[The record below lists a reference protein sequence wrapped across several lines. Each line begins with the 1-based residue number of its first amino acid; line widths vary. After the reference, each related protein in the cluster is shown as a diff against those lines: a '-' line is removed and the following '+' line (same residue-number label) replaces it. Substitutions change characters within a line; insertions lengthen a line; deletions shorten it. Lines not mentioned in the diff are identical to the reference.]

1 MSTFIK
7 IKFHVKKSA
16 IKWLR
21 VKRFLR
27 KIEKVLISKEMLFKK
42 ITIMRENGESL
53 KIKVSIC
60 NIPIEAANICNIIP
74 RPKISNGLIVVK
86 LKRGLKYRVHVY
98 FEPVRPH
105 IVFQDLLIRNLI
117 IDFMKMYLLQSVS
130 QVRTC
135 LSFLILLISKRID

>member
-7 IKFHVKKSA
+7 INFHVKKSA

-74 RPKISNGLIVVK
+74 RPKVSNGLIVVK

-135 LSFLILLISKRID
+135 ISFLILLISKRID